1 MQHKFYDEKQQ
12 QQQQQ
17 QQQQRQ
23 NPDNVDENIKLH
35 FCLKLARTE
44 PWYNMLQT
52 LDFGDTEKYEVLS
65 FCQTN
70 TLEVKESTKRS
81 QISNFLVSYIIAAWY
96 LMLR

>member
-35 FCLKLARTE
+35 FCLKLAPTE

-52 LDFGDTEKYEVLS
+52 LDFGDTQKYEVLS
-65 FCQTN
+65 LCQTN

-81 QISNFLVSYIIAAWY
+81 QTSNFLVSYIIAAWY